1 MNRATP
7 HTDERPAL
15 LEIRDLY
22 REFPSGDDVVT
33 VLNNINLKIAAGEM
47 VAIIGQSGSG
57 KSTLMNILGCLD
69 RPTRG
74 SYLVNGQETGNM
86 EPDELA
92 RLRREYFGFIFQR
105 YHLLGDLDA
114 IGNVEVPTI
123 YAGYGTEQRR
133 SRSAAL
139 LERLGLGERKHHRPS
154 QLSGGQQQRVSI
166 ARALVNGGEVILA
179 DEPTGALDSQSGQEV
194 MRILRELHDEGHT
207 VIIVTHDAQVAANAN
222 RIIEIRDG
230 CIIDDRRTNNDT
242 GTDNA
247 NAKAIAEAHTSTH
260 TTQPPTENIRQVQQ
274 EAKTLAQSGGKPLF
288 GLLDRFKEAA
298 LMATRAMLAH
308 RMRTFLTMLGIIIG
322 IASVVSVVAL
332 GEGSRQKI
340 LKDISSMGTNTID
353 IYPGKGWGD
362 RKASSIRTLTAA
374 DADVLAQQPYV
385 DSVTPRV
392 STSVT
397 VRLGNNAVSA
407 QVQGVGEQYFKVKGI
422 EMALGQKFDRQSVT
436 QYAQEAVIDPNTR
449 KTLFGENDNP
459 IGQVIMLGNVPVR
472 IIGVSKPQSSAFGSD
487 ENLNI
492 WVPYTTVL
500 SRLLGQTYV
509 RNITV
514 RVSDSV
520 SSQAAEQGV
529 TKILTQRHGS
539 QDFYISNSD
548 TIRQTI
554 ESTTKTMTLLV
565 SMIAVI
571 SLIVGGIGVMNIML
585 VSVTERTQE
594 IGVRM
599 AVGARQSDIMQQFL
613 IEAVMV
619 CLLGGLLGVG
629 LALSIGAI
637 FDHFSTDFSM
647 AFSLTSIIA
656 AFTCSTLIGMI
667 FGFLPAKNAAKLDPV
682 VALSRE

>member
-1 MNRATP
+1 MNNTA
-7 HTDERPAL
+7 HTTERPAL
-15 LEIRDLY
+15 LEVRNLY

-33 VLNNINLKIAAGEM
+33 VLNNINLQIAAGEM

-74 SYLVNGQETGNM
+74 SYLVNGQETGAM

-114 IGNVEVPTI
+114 MGNVEVPTI
-123 YAGYGTEQRR
+123 YAGYPSEQRR
-133 SRSAAL
+133 ARSAAL
-139 LERLGLGERKHHRPS
+139 LERLGLGERKHHRPN

-194 MRILRELHDEGHT
+194 MRILRELHAEGHT

-230 CIIDDRRTNNDT
+230 SIIDDRRTDRQGDENNNSNDSSAT
-242 GTDNA
+242 
-247 NAKAIAEAHTSTH
+247 
-260 TTQPPTENIRQVQQ
+260 PTEQSARQVQHD
-274 EAKTLAQSGGKPLF
+274 ASSNTPARSAGRPLF
-288 GLLDRFKEAA
+288 GFFDRFKEAA

-308 RMRTFLTMLGIIIG
+308 RTRTFLTMLGIIIG

-340 LKDISSMGTNTID
+340 LEDISSMGTNTID
-353 IYPGKGWGD
+353 IFPGKGWGD

-374 DADVLAQQPYV
+374 DAEVLAQQPYV

-392 STSVT
+392 STAVT
-397 VRLGNNAVSA
+397 VRLGNNSVSA
-407 QVQGVGEQYFKVKGI
+407 QVQGVGEQYFQVKGI
-422 EMALGQKFDRQSVT
+422 SMDLGKQFDRQAVNE
-436 QYAQEAVIDPNTR
+436 YAQEAVIDPNTR
-449 KTLFGENDNP
+449 KTLFGENTNP

-472 IIGVSKPQSSAFGSD
+472 IIGVSKAQSSAFGND

-500 SRLLGQTYV
+500 SRMLGQTYV

-520 SSQAAEQGV
+520 SSQAAEQGI
-529 TKILTQRHGS
+529 TKILTQRHGT

-554 ESTTKTMTLLV
+554 ESTTRTMTLLV

-629 LALSIGAI
+629 LALAIGAI
-637 FDHFSTDFSM
+637 FDHFVKDFSM

>member
-1 MNRATP
+1 MNNTA
-7 HTDERPAL
+7 HTTERPAL
-15 LEIRDLY
+15 LEVRNLY

-33 VLNNINLKIAAGEM
+33 VLNNINLQIAAGEM

-74 SYLVNGQETGNM
+74 SYLVNGQETGAM

-114 IGNVEVPTI
+114 MGNVEVPTI
-123 YAGYGTEQRR
+123 YAGYPSEQRR
-133 SRSAAL
+133 ARSAAL
-139 LERLGLGERKHHRPS
+139 LERLGLGERKHHRPN

-194 MRILRELHDEGHT
+194 MRILRELHAEGHT

-230 CIIDDRRTNNDT
+230 SIIDDRRTDRQSAENNENNNSNNNDSSAT
-242 GTDNA
+242 
-247 NAKAIAEAHTSTH
+247 
-260 TTQPPTENIRQVQQ
+260 PTEQSARQLQHD
-274 EAKTLAQSGGKPLF
+274 ASSNTPARSASRPLF
-288 GLLDRFKEAA
+288 GFFDRFKEAA

-308 RMRTFLTMLGIIIG
+308 RTRTFLTMLGIIIG

-340 LKDISSMGTNTID
+340 LEDISSMGTNTID
-353 IYPGKGWGD
+353 IFPGKGWGD
-362 RKASSIRTLTAA
+362 RRASSIRTLTAA
-374 DADVLAQQPYV
+374 DAEVLAQQPYV

-392 STSVT
+392 STAVT
-397 VRLGNNAVSA
+397 VRLGNNSVSA
-407 QVQGVGEQYFKVKGI
+407 QVQGVGEQYFQVKGI
-422 EMALGQKFDRQSVT
+422 SMDLGKQFDRQAVSE
-436 QYAQEAVIDPNTR
+436 YAQEAVIDPNSR
-449 KTLFGENDNP
+449 KTLFGESVNP

-472 IIGVSKPQSSAFGSD
+472 IIGVSKAQSSAFGND

-500 SRLLGQTYV
+500 SRMLGQTHV

-520 SSQAAEQGV
+520 SSQAAEQGI
-529 TKILTQRHGS
+529 TKILTQRHGT

-554 ESTTKTMTLLV
+554 ESTTRTMTLLV

-571 SLIVGGIGVMNIML
+571 SLIVGGIGVMNILL

-629 LALSIGAI
+629 LALAIGAL
-637 FDHFSTDFSM
+637 FDHFVKDFSM
-647 AFSLTSIIA
+647 AFSVTSIIA

>member
-1 MNRATP
+1 MNNTA
-7 HTDERPAL
+7 HTTERPAL
-15 LEIRDLY
+15 LEVRNLY

-33 VLNNINLKIAAGEM
+33 VLNNINLQLAAGEM

-74 SYLVNGQETGNM
+74 SYLVNGQETGAM

-114 IGNVEVPTI
+114 MGNVEVPTI
-123 YAGYGTEQRR
+123 YAGYPSEQRR
-133 SRSAAL
+133 ARSAAL
-139 LERLGLGERKHHRPS
+139 LERLGLGERKHHRPN

-194 MRILRELHDEGHT
+194 MRILRELHAEGHT

-230 CIIDDRRTNNDT
+230 SIIDDRRTDRQSAENNENNNSNNNDSSAT
-242 GTDNA
+242 
-247 NAKAIAEAHTSTH
+247 
-260 TTQPPTENIRQVQQ
+260 PTEQSARQLQHD
-274 EAKTLAQSGGKPLF
+274 ASSNTPARSASRPLF
-288 GLLDRFKEAA
+288 GFFDRFKEAA

-308 RMRTFLTMLGIIIG
+308 RTRTFLTMLGIIIG

-340 LKDISSMGTNTID
+340 LEDISSMGTNTID
-353 IYPGKGWGD
+353 IFPGKGWGD
-362 RKASSIRTLTAA
+362 RRASSIRTLTAA
-374 DADVLAQQPYV
+374 DAEVLAQQPYV

-392 STSVT
+392 STAVT
-397 VRLGNNAVSA
+397 VRLGNNSVSA
-407 QVQGVGEQYFKVKGI
+407 QVQGVGEQYFQVKGI
-422 EMALGQKFDRQSVT
+422 SMDLGKQFDRQAVSE
-436 QYAQEAVIDPNTR
+436 YAQEAVIDPNSR
-449 KTLFGENDNP
+449 KTLFGESVNP

-472 IIGVSKPQSSAFGSD
+472 IIGVSKAQSSAFGND

-500 SRLLGQTYV
+500 SRMLGQTHV

-520 SSQAAEQGV
+520 SSQAAEQGI
-529 TKILTQRHGS
+529 TKILTQRHGT

-554 ESTTKTMTLLV
+554 ESTTRTMTLLV

-629 LALSIGAI
+629 LALAIGAL
-637 FDHFSTDFSM
+637 FDHFVKDFSM
-647 AFSLTSIIA
+647 AFSVTSIIA

>member
-1 MNRATP
+1 MSNTP
-7 HTDERPAL
+7 ANTTKVLMEV
-15 LEIRDLY
+15 RDLY
-22 REFPSGDDVVT
+22 RDFPSGDDVVT
-33 VLNNINLKIAAGEM
+33 VLDNINLKIHAGEM
-47 VAIIGQSGSG
+47 VAIMGQSGSG

-69 RPTRG
+69 KPSRG
-74 SYLVNGQETGNM
+74 KYFINGQDISTL

-105 YHLLGDLDA
+105 YHLLGDLNA
-114 IGNVEVPTI
+114 TGNVEVPTI
-123 YAGYGTEQRR
+123 YAGYAPDVRR
-133 SRSAAL
+133 ARSEEL
-139 LERLGLGERKHHRPS
+139 LTRLGLAERMHHRPN

-179 DEPTGALDSQSGQEV
+179 DEPTGALDSQSGKEV
-194 MRILRELHDEGHT
+194 MQILRELHAEGHT
-207 VIIVTHDAQVAANAN
+207 VIIVTHDAKVAANAN
-222 RIIEIRDG
+222 RIIELRDG
-230 CIIDDRRTNNDT
+230 KIISD
-242 GTDNA
+242 
-247 NAKAIAEAHTSTH
+247 EAVVQETSN
-260 TTQPPTENIRQVQQ
+260 TTAAHEG
-274 EAKTLAQSGGKPLF
+274 AQAHARLEMKHVSAWGGMF
-288 GLLDRFKEAA
+288 DRFKSATT
-298 LMATRAMLAH
+298 MAWRAMLAH

-332 GEGSRQKI
+332 GEGSQRKI
-340 LKDISSMGTNTID
+340 LKDISSMGTNTVTV
-353 IYPGKGWGD
+353 YPGTGWGD
-362 RKASSIRTLTAA
+362 RTASRIRTLTAQ
-374 DADVLAQQPYV
+374 DADVLAQQNYV
-385 DSVTPRV
+385 DSVTPGV
-392 STSVT
+392 NTAVT

-407 QVQGVGEQYFKVKGI
+407 QVQGVGEQYFQVKGM
-422 EMALGQKFDRQSVT
+422 EMDLGQKFDKKSVQ

-449 KTLFGENDNP
+449 NTLFANTNP

-472 IIGVSKPQSSAFGSD
+472 IIGVSKAQTSAFGSSD
-487 ENLNI
+487 SLNI

-500 SRLLGQTYV
+500 SRMLGQNYL
-509 RNITV
+509 RSITV

-520 SSQAAEQGV
+520 TSQAAEDGI
-529 TKILTQRHGS
+529 TKILTQRHGT
-539 QDFYISNSD
+539 QDFYLSNSD

-554 ESTTKTMTLLV
+554 ESTTQTMTLLV

-619 CLLGGLLGVG
+619 CFIGGILGIA
-629 LALSIGAI
+629 LALSIGAL
-637 FDHFSTDFSM
+637 FDRVSSNFSM
-647 AFSLTSIIA
+647 IFSATSIIA
-656 AFTCSTLIGMI
+656 AFTCSTLIGVL

>member
-1 MNRATP
+1 MNNTA
-7 HTDERPAL
+7 HTTERPAL
-15 LEIRDLY
+15 LEVRNLY

-33 VLNNINLKIAAGEM
+33 VLNNINLQIAAGEM

-74 SYLVNGQETGNM
+74 SYLVNGQETGAM

-114 IGNVEVPTI
+114 MGNVEVPTI
-123 YAGYGTEQRR
+123 YAGYPSEQRR
-133 SRSAAL
+133 ARSAAL
-139 LERLGLGERKHHRPS
+139 LERLGLGERKHHRPN

-194 MRILRELHDEGHT
+194 MRILRELHAEGHT

-230 CIIDDRRTNNDT
+230 SIIDDRRTDRQSAENNENNNSTNNDSSAT
-242 GTDNA
+242 
-247 NAKAIAEAHTSTH
+247 
-260 TTQPPTENIRQVQQ
+260 PTEQSARQLQHD
-274 EAKTLAQSGGKPLF
+274 ASSNTPARSASRPLF
-288 GLLDRFKEAA
+288 GFFDRFKEAA

-308 RMRTFLTMLGIIIG
+308 RTRTFLTMLGIIIG

-340 LKDISSMGTNTID
+340 LEDISSMGTNTID
-353 IYPGKGWGD
+353 IFPGKGWGD
-362 RKASSIRTLTAA
+362 RRASSIRTLTAA
-374 DADVLAQQPYV
+374 DAEVLAQQPYV

-392 STSVT
+392 STAVT
-397 VRLGNNAVSA
+397 VRLGNNSVSA
-407 QVQGVGEQYFKVKGI
+407 QVQGVGEQYFQVKGI
-422 EMALGQKFDRQSVT
+422 SMDLGKQFDRQAVSE
-436 QYAQEAVIDPNTR
+436 YAQEAVIDPNSR
-449 KTLFGENDNP
+449 KTLFGESVNP

-472 IIGVSKPQSSAFGSD
+472 IIGVSKAQSSAFGND

-500 SRLLGQTYV
+500 SRMLGQTHV

-520 SSQAAEQGV
+520 SSQAAEQGI
-529 TKILTQRHGS
+529 TKILTQRHGT

-554 ESTTKTMTLLV
+554 ESTTRTMTLLV

-629 LALSIGAI
+629 LALAIGAL
-637 FDHFSTDFSM
+637 FDHFVKDFSM
-647 AFSLTSIIA
+647 AFSVTSIIA

>member
-1 MNRATP
+1 MNNTA
-7 HTDERPAL
+7 HTTERPAL
-15 LEIRDLY
+15 LEVRNLY

-33 VLNNINLKIAAGEM
+33 VLNNINLQIAAGEM

-74 SYLVNGQETGNM
+74 SYLVNGQETGAM

-105 YHLLGDLDA
+105 YHLLADLDA
-114 IGNVEVPTI
+114 MGNVEVPTI
-123 YAGYGTEQRR
+123 YAGYPAEQRR
-133 SRSAAL
+133 SRSAVL
-139 LERLGLGERKHHRPS
+139 LERLGLGERKHHRPN

-194 MRILRELHDEGHT
+194 MRILRELHAEGHT

-230 CIIDDRRTNNDT
+230 SIIDDRRTDRQSTENNENNNSNNNDSSAT
-242 GTDNA
+242 
-247 NAKAIAEAHTSTH
+247 
-260 TTQPPTENIRQVQQ
+260 PTEQSARQLQHD
-274 EAKTLAQSGGKPLF
+274 ASSNTPARSASRPLF
-288 GLLDRFKEAA
+288 GFFDRFKEAA

-308 RMRTFLTMLGIIIG
+308 RTRTFLTMLGIIIG

-340 LKDISSMGTNTID
+340 LEDISSMGTNTID
-353 IYPGKGWGD
+353 IFPGKGWGD
-362 RKASSIRTLTAA
+362 RRASSIRTLTAA
-374 DADVLAQQPYV
+374 DAEVLAQQPYV

-392 STSVT
+392 STAVT
-397 VRLGNNAVSA
+397 VRLGNNSVSA
-407 QVQGVGEQYFKVKGI
+407 QVQGVGEQYFQVKGI
-422 EMALGQKFDRQSVT
+422 SMDLGKQFDRQAVSE
-436 QYAQEAVIDPNTR
+436 YAQEAVIDPNSR
-449 KTLFGENDNP
+449 KTLFGENTNP

-472 IIGVSKPQSSAFGSD
+472 IIGVSKAQSSAFGND

-500 SRLLGQTYV
+500 SRMLGQTHV

-520 SSQAAEQGV
+520 SSQAAEQGI
-529 TKILTQRHGS
+529 TKILTQRHGT

-554 ESTTKTMTLLV
+554 ESTTRTMTLLV

-629 LALSIGAI
+629 LALAIGAL
-637 FDHFSTDFSM
+637 FDHFVKDFSM
-647 AFSLTSIIA
+647 AFSVTSIIA

>member
-1 MNRATP
+1 MTRNAT
-7 HTDERPAL
+7 HTTERPAL
-15 LEIRDLY
+15 LEIRNLY

-74 SYLVNGQETGNM
+74 SYLVNGQETGDM
-86 EPDELA
+86 APDELA

-114 IGNVEVPTI
+114 MGNVEVPTI
-123 YAGYGTEQRR
+123 YAGYPTEQRR

-139 LERLGLGERKHHRPS
+139 LDRLGLEDRKHHRPN

-194 MRILRELHDEGHT
+194 MRILRELHAEGHT

-230 CIIDDRRTNNDT
+230 SIIDDRRTDKNND
-242 GTDNA
+242 DSN
-247 NAKAIAEAHTSTH
+247 EHTNSSEHINSNDTH
-260 TTQPPTENIRQVQQ
+260 TQENARQVQRNAQ
-274 EAKTLAQSGGKPLF
+274 QPAQSTGRPLF
-288 GLLDRFKEAA
+288 GLFDRFKEAA
-298 LMATRAMLAH
+298 LMAVRAMLAH
-308 RMRTFLTMLGIIIG
+308 RTRTFLTMLGIIIG

-340 LKDISSMGTNTID
+340 LEDISSMGTNTID
-353 IYPGKGWGD
+353 IFPGKGWGD
-362 RKASSIRTLTAA
+362 RRASSIRTLTAA
-374 DADVLAQQPYV
+374 DAEVLAQQPYV
-385 DSVTPRV
+385 NSVTPRV

-397 VRLGNNAVSA
+397 VRLGNNSVSA
-407 QVQGVGEQYFKVKGI
+407 QVQGVGEQYFQVRGI
-422 EMALGQKFDRQSVT
+422 SMDLGKQFDRQAVT
-436 QYAQEAVIDPNTR
+436 EYAQEAVIDPNTR
-449 KTLFGENDNP
+449 KTLFGESVNP

-472 IIGVSKPQSSAFGSD
+472 VIGVSKAQSSAFGSD

-500 SRLLGQTYV
+500 SRMLGQTYV

-520 SSQAAEQGV
+520 SSQAAEQGI
-529 TKILTQRHGS
+529 TKILTQRHGT

-554 ESTTKTMTLLV
+554 ESTTRTMTLLV

-571 SLIVGGIGVMNIML
+571 SLIVGCIGVMNIML

-613 IEAVMV
+613 IEAIMV

-629 LALSIGAI
+629 LALAIGAI
-637 FDHFSTDFSM
+637 FDHFVKDFSM
-647 AFSLTSIIA
+647 AFSATSIIA

-682 VALSRE
+682 IALSRE

>member
-1 MNRATP
+1 MNNTA
-7 HTDERPAL
+7 HTTERPAL
-15 LEIRDLY
+15 LEVRNLY

-33 VLNNINLKIAAGEM
+33 VLNNINLQIAAGEM

-74 SYLVNGQETGNM
+74 SYLVNGQETGAM

-114 IGNVEVPTI
+114 MGNVEVPTI
-123 YAGYGTEQRR
+123 YAGYPSEQRR
-133 SRSAAL
+133 ARSAAL
-139 LERLGLGERKHHRPS
+139 LERLGLGERKHHRPN

-194 MRILRELHDEGHT
+194 MRILRELHAEGHT

-230 CIIDDRRTNNDT
+230 SIIDDRRTDRQSDENNNSNNNDSSAT
-242 GTDNA
+242 
-247 NAKAIAEAHTSTH
+247 
-260 TTQPPTENIRQVQQ
+260 PTEQSARQVQHD
-274 EAKTLAQSGGKPLF
+274 ASSNTPARSAGRPLF
-288 GLLDRFKEAA
+288 GFFDRFKEAA

-308 RMRTFLTMLGIIIG
+308 RTRTFLTMLGIIIG

-340 LKDISSMGTNTID
+340 LEDISSMGTNTID
-353 IYPGKGWGD
+353 IFPGKGWGD

-374 DADVLAQQPYV
+374 DAEVLAQQPYV

-392 STSVT
+392 STAVT
-397 VRLGNNAVSA
+397 VRLGNNSVSA
-407 QVQGVGEQYFKVKGI
+407 QVQGVGEQYFQVKGI
-422 EMALGQKFDRQSVT
+422 SMDLGKQFDRQAVSE
-436 QYAQEAVIDPNTR
+436 YAQEAVIDPNSR
-449 KTLFGENDNP
+449 KTLFGESVNP

-472 IIGVSKPQSSAFGSD
+472 IIGVSKAQSSAFGND

-500 SRLLGQTYV
+500 SRMLGQTYV

-514 RVSDSV
+514 RVSDNV
-520 SSQAAEQGV
+520 SSQAAEQGI
-529 TKILTQRHGS
+529 TKILTQRHGT

-554 ESTTKTMTLLV
+554 ESTTRTMTLLV

-629 LALSIGAI
+629 LALAIGAL
-637 FDHFSTDFSM
+637 FDHFVKDFSM
-647 AFSLTSIIA
+647 AFSVTSIIA

>member
-1 MNRATP
+1 MNNTA
-7 HTDERPAL
+7 HTTERPAL
-15 LEIRDLY
+15 LEVRNLY

-33 VLNNINLKIAAGEM
+33 VLNNINLQIAAGEM

-74 SYLVNGQETGNM
+74 SYLVNGQETGAM

-114 IGNVEVPTI
+114 MGNVEVPTI
-123 YAGYGTEQRR
+123 YAGYPSEQRR
-133 SRSAAL
+133 ARSAAL
-139 LERLGLGERKHHRPS
+139 LERLGLGERKHHRPN

-194 MRILRELHDEGHT
+194 MRILRELHAEGHT

-230 CIIDDRRTNNDT
+230 SIIDDRRTDRQNNENNNSNNNDSSAT
-242 GTDNA
+242 
-247 NAKAIAEAHTSTH
+247 
-260 TTQPPTENIRQVQQ
+260 PTEQSARQLQHD
-274 EAKTLAQSGGKPLF
+274 ASSNTPARSASRPLF
-288 GLLDRFKEAA
+288 GFFDRFKEAA

-308 RMRTFLTMLGIIIG
+308 RTRTFLTMLGIIIG

-340 LKDISSMGTNTID
+340 LEDISSMGTNTID
-353 IYPGKGWGD
+353 IFPGKGWGD
-362 RKASSIRTLTAA
+362 RRASSIRTLTAA
-374 DADVLAQQPYV
+374 DAEVLAQQPYV

-392 STSVT
+392 STAVT
-397 VRLGNNAVSA
+397 VRLGNNSVSA
-407 QVQGVGEQYFKVKGI
+407 QVQGVGEQYFQVKGI
-422 EMALGQKFDRQSVT
+422 SMDLGKQFDRQAVSE
-436 QYAQEAVIDPNTR
+436 YAQEAVIDPNSR
-449 KTLFGENDNP
+449 KTLFGESVNP

-472 IIGVSKPQSSAFGSD
+472 IIGVSKAQSSAFGND

-500 SRLLGQTYV
+500 SRMLGQTHV

-520 SSQAAEQGV
+520 SSQAAEQGI
-529 TKILTQRHGS
+529 TKILTQRHGT

-554 ESTTKTMTLLV
+554 ESTTRTMTLLV

-629 LALSIGAI
+629 LALAIGAL
-637 FDHFSTDFSM
+637 FDHFVKDFSM
-647 AFSLTSIIA
+647 AFSVTSIIA

>member
-1 MNRATP
+1 MNTAISNTAQ
-7 HTDERPAL
+7 TSAL
-15 LEIRDLY
+15 LEVRNLY
-22 REFPSGDDVVT
+22 REFPSGGDVVT
-33 VLNNINLKIAAGEM
+33 ILNNINLQIHAGEM

-74 SYLVNGQETGNM
+74 SYLVNGQETGDM

-114 IGNVEVPTI
+114 MGNVEVPTI
-123 YAGYGTEQRR
+123 YAGYETEQRR

-139 LERLGLGERKHHRPS
+139 LERLGLGERKHHRPN

-194 MRILRELHDEGHT
+194 MRILRELHAEGHT

-230 CIIDDRRTNNDT
+230 CIIDDRRTNHEDFSFTNHDADDIPRKHPIE
-242 GTDNA
+242 G
-247 NAKAIAEAHTSTH
+247 KSI
-260 TTQPPTENIRQVQQ
+260 VQNV
-274 EAKTLAQSGGKPLF
+274 GRPLF
-288 GLLDRFKEAA
+288 GLFDRFKEAA

-340 LKDISSMGTNTID
+340 LEDISSMGTNTID
-353 IYPGKGWGD
+353 IYPGKDWGD
-362 RKASSIRTLTAA
+362 RKAASIRTLTAA
-374 DADVLAQQPYV
+374 DADVLAQQSYV

-392 STSVT
+392 SHGVT
-397 VRLGNNAVSA
+397 VRLGNSSVSA
-407 QVQGVGEQYFKVKGI
+407 QVQGVGEQYFQVKGI
-422 EMALGQKFDRQSVT
+422 EIAFGQKFDRQSVI
-436 QYAQEAVIDPNTR
+436 QHAQEAVIDPNTR
-449 KTLFGENDNP
+449 KTLFGTTTNP

-472 IIGVSKPQSSAFGSD
+472 IIGVSKAQSSAFGND

-500 SRLLGQTYV
+500 SRMLGQTYV

-514 RVSDSV
+514 RVSDKV
-520 SSQAAEQGV
+520 SSQAAEQGI
-529 TKILTQRHGS
+529 TKILTQRHGTK
-539 QDFYISNSD
+539 DFYISNSD

-554 ESTTKTMTLLV
+554 ESTTRTMTLLV

-629 LALSIGAI
+629 LALAIGAI
-637 FDHFSTDFSM
+637 FDHFVKEFSM

>member
-1 MNRATP
+1 MNNTA
-7 HTDERPAL
+7 HTTERPAL
-15 LEIRDLY
+15 LEVRNLY

-33 VLNNINLKIAAGEM
+33 VLNNINLQIAAGEM

-74 SYLVNGQETGNM
+74 SYLVNGQETGAM

-114 IGNVEVPTI
+114 MGNVEVPTI
-123 YAGYGTEQRR
+123 YAGYPSEQRR
-133 SRSAAL
+133 ARSAAL
-139 LERLGLGERKHHRPS
+139 LERLGLGERKHHRPN

-194 MRILRELHDEGHT
+194 MRILRELHAEGHT
-207 VIIVTHDAQVAANAN
+207 VIIVTHDVQVAANAN

-230 CIIDDRRTNNDT
+230 SIIDDRRTDRQSAENNENNNSNNNDSSAT
-242 GTDNA
+242 
-247 NAKAIAEAHTSTH
+247 
-260 TTQPPTENIRQVQQ
+260 PTEQSARQLQHD
-274 EAKTLAQSGGKPLF
+274 ASSNTPARSASRPLF
-288 GLLDRFKEAA
+288 GFFDRFKEAA

-308 RMRTFLTMLGIIIG
+308 RTRTFLTMLGIIIG

-340 LKDISSMGTNTID
+340 LEDISSMGTNTID
-353 IYPGKGWGD
+353 IFPGKGWGD
-362 RKASSIRTLTAA
+362 RRASSIRTLTAA
-374 DADVLAQQPYV
+374 DAEVLAQQPYV

-392 STSVT
+392 STAVT
-397 VRLGNNAVSA
+397 VRLGNNSVSA
-407 QVQGVGEQYFKVKGI
+407 QVQGVGEQYFQVKGI
-422 EMALGQKFDRQSVT
+422 SMDLGKQFDRQAVSE
-436 QYAQEAVIDPNTR
+436 YAQEAVIDPNSR
-449 KTLFGENDNP
+449 KTLFGESVNP

-472 IIGVSKPQSSAFGSD
+472 IIGVSKAQSSAFGND

-500 SRLLGQTYV
+500 SRMLGQTHV

-520 SSQAAEQGV
+520 SSQAAEQGI
-529 TKILTQRHGS
+529 TKILTQRHGT

-554 ESTTKTMTLLV
+554 ESTTRTMTLLV

-629 LALSIGAI
+629 LALAIGAL
-637 FDHFSTDFSM
+637 FDHFVKDFSM
-647 AFSLTSIIA
+647 AFSVTSIIA

>member
-1 MNRATP
+1 MNNTA
-7 HTDERPAL
+7 HTTERPAL
-15 LEIRDLY
+15 LEVRNLY

-33 VLNNINLKIAAGEM
+33 VLNNINLQIAAGEM
-47 VAIIGQSGSG
+47 VAIIGQSGSD

-74 SYLVNGQETGNM
+74 SYLVNGQETGAM

-114 IGNVEVPTI
+114 MGNVEVPTI
-123 YAGYGTEQRR
+123 YAGYPSEQRR
-133 SRSAAL
+133 ARSAAL
-139 LERLGLGERKHHRPS
+139 LERLGLGERKHHRPN

-194 MRILRELHDEGHT
+194 MRILRELHAEGHT

-230 CIIDDRRTNNDT
+230 SIIDDRRTDRQSAENNENNNSNNNDSSAT
-242 GTDNA
+242 
-247 NAKAIAEAHTSTH
+247 
-260 TTQPPTENIRQVQQ
+260 PTEQSARQLQHD
-274 EAKTLAQSGGKPLF
+274 ASSNTPARSASRPLF
-288 GLLDRFKEAA
+288 GFFDRFKEAA

-308 RMRTFLTMLGIIIG
+308 RTRTFLTMLGIIIG

-340 LKDISSMGTNTID
+340 LEDISSMGTNTID
-353 IYPGKGWGD
+353 IFPGKGWGD
-362 RKASSIRTLTAA
+362 RRASSIRTLTAA
-374 DADVLAQQPYV
+374 DAEVLAQQPYV

-392 STSVT
+392 STAVT
-397 VRLGNNAVSA
+397 VRLGNNSVSA
-407 QVQGVGEQYFKVKGI
+407 QVQGVGEQYFQVKGI
-422 EMALGQKFDRQSVT
+422 SMDLGKQFDRQAVSE
-436 QYAQEAVIDPNTR
+436 YAQEAVIDPNSR
-449 KTLFGENDNP
+449 KTLFGESVNP

-472 IIGVSKPQSSAFGSD
+472 IIGVSKAQSSAFGND

-500 SRLLGQTYV
+500 SRMLGQTHV

-520 SSQAAEQGV
+520 SSQAAEQGI
-529 TKILTQRHGS
+529 TKILTQRHGT

-554 ESTTKTMTLLV
+554 ESTTRTMTLLV

-629 LALSIGAI
+629 LALAIGAL
-637 FDHFSTDFSM
+637 FDHFVKDFSM
-647 AFSLTSIIA
+647 AFSVTSIIA

>member
-1 MNRATP
+1 MNNAA
-7 HTDERPAL
+7 HTTERPAL
-15 LEIRDLY
+15 LEVRNLY

-33 VLNNINLKIAAGEM
+33 VLNNINLQIAAGEM

-74 SYLVNGQETGNM
+74 SYLVNGQETGAM

-114 IGNVEVPTI
+114 MGNVEVPTI
-123 YAGYGTEQRR
+123 YAGYPSEQRR
-133 SRSAAL
+133 ARSAAL
-139 LERLGLGERKHHRPS
+139 LERLGLGERKHHRPN

-194 MRILRELHDEGHT
+194 MRILRELHAEGHT

-230 CIIDDRRTNNDT
+230 SIIDDRRTDRQSAENNENNNSNNNDSSAT
-242 GTDNA
+242 
-247 NAKAIAEAHTSTH
+247 
-260 TTQPPTENIRQVQQ
+260 PTEQSARQLQHD
-274 EAKTLAQSGGKPLF
+274 ASSNTPARSASRPLF
-288 GLLDRFKEAA
+288 GFFDRFKEAA

-308 RMRTFLTMLGIIIG
+308 RTRTFLTMLGIIIG

-340 LKDISSMGTNTID
+340 LEDISSMGTNTID
-353 IYPGKGWGD
+353 IFPGKGWGD
-362 RKASSIRTLTAA
+362 RRASSIRTLTAA
-374 DADVLAQQPYV
+374 DAEVLAQQPYV

-392 STSVT
+392 STAVT
-397 VRLGNNAVSA
+397 VRLGNNSVSA
-407 QVQGVGEQYFKVKGI
+407 QVQGVGEQYFQVKGI
-422 EMALGQKFDRQSVT
+422 SMDLGKQFDRQAVSE
-436 QYAQEAVIDPNTR
+436 YAQEAVIDPNSR
-449 KTLFGENDNP
+449 KTLFGESVNP

-472 IIGVSKPQSSAFGSD
+472 IIGVSKAQSSAFGND

-500 SRLLGQTYV
+500 SRMLGQTHV

-520 SSQAAEQGV
+520 SSQAAEQGI
-529 TKILTQRHGS
+529 TKILTQRHGT

-554 ESTTKTMTLLV
+554 ESTTRTMTLLV

-629 LALSIGAI
+629 LALAIGAL
-637 FDHFSTDFSM
+637 FDHFVKDFSM
-647 AFSLTSIIA
+647 AFSVTSIIA

>member
-1 MNRATP
+1 MNNTA
-7 HTDERPAL
+7 HTTERPAL
-15 LEIRDLY
+15 LEVRNLY

-33 VLNNINLKIAAGEM
+33 VLNNINLQIAAGEM

-74 SYLVNGQETGNM
+74 SYLVNGQETGAM

-114 IGNVEVPTI
+114 MGNVEVPTI
-123 YAGYGTEQRR
+123 YAGYPSEQRR
-133 SRSAAL
+133 ARSAAL
-139 LERLGLGERKHHRPS
+139 LERLGLGERKHHRPN

-194 MRILRELHDEGHT
+194 MRILRELHAEGHT

-230 CIIDDRRTNNDT
+230 SIIDDRRTDRQSAENNENNNSNNNDSSAT
-242 GTDNA
+242 
-247 NAKAIAEAHTSTH
+247 
-260 TTQPPTENIRQVQQ
+260 PTEQSARQLQHD
-274 EAKTLAQSGGKPLF
+274 ASSNTPARSAGRPLF
-288 GLLDRFKEAA
+288 GFFDRFKEAA

-308 RMRTFLTMLGIIIG
+308 RTRTFLTMLGIIIG

-340 LKDISSMGTNTID
+340 LEDISSMGTNTID
-353 IYPGKGWGD
+353 IFPGKGWGD
-362 RKASSIRTLTAA
+362 RRASSIRTLTAA
-374 DADVLAQQPYV
+374 DAEVLAQQPYV

-392 STSVT
+392 STAVT
-397 VRLGNNAVSA
+397 VRLGNNSVSA
-407 QVQGVGEQYFKVKGI
+407 QVQGVGEQYFQVKGI
-422 EMALGQKFDRQSVT
+422 SMDLGKQFDRQAVNE
-436 QYAQEAVIDPNTR
+436 YAQEAVIDPNTR
-449 KTLFGENDNP
+449 KTLFGENTNP

-472 IIGVSKPQSSAFGSD
+472 IIGVSKAQSSAFGND

-500 SRLLGQTYV
+500 SRMLGQTHV

-520 SSQAAEQGV
+520 SSQAAEQGI
-529 TKILTQRHGS
+529 TKILTQRHGT

-554 ESTTKTMTLLV
+554 ESTTRTMTLLV

-629 LALSIGAI
+629 LALAIGAL
-637 FDHFSTDFSM
+637 FDHFVKDFSM
-647 AFSLTSIIA
+647 AFSVTSIIA

>member
-1 MNRATP
+1 MNTAISNTAQ
-7 HTDERPAL
+7 TSAL
-15 LEIRDLY
+15 LEVRNLY
-22 REFPSGDDVVT
+22 REFPSGGDVVT
-33 VLNNINLKIAAGEM
+33 ILNNINLQIHAGEM

-74 SYLVNGQETGNM
+74 SYLVNGQETGDM

-114 IGNVEVPTI
+114 MGNVEVPTI
-123 YAGYGTEQRR
+123 YAGYAPEQRR

-139 LERLGLGERKHHRPS
+139 LERLGLGERKHHRPN

-194 MRILRELHDEGHT
+194 MRILRELHAEGHT

-230 CIIDDRRTNNDT
+230 CIIDDRSTNHEDFSFTNHDADDIPRKHPIE
-242 GTDNA
+242 G
-247 NAKAIAEAHTSTH
+247 KSI
-260 TTQPPTENIRQVQQ
+260 VQNV
-274 EAKTLAQSGGKPLF
+274 GRPLF
-288 GLLDRFKEAA
+288 GLFDRFKEAA

-340 LKDISSMGTNTID
+340 LEDISSMGTNTID
-353 IYPGKGWGD
+353 IYPGKDWGD
-362 RKASSIRTLTAA
+362 RKAASIRTLTAA
-374 DADVLAQQPYV
+374 DADVLAQQSYV

-392 STSVT
+392 SHGVT
-397 VRLGNNAVSA
+397 VRLGNSSVSA
-407 QVQGVGEQYFKVKGI
+407 QVQGVGEQYFQVKGI
-422 EMALGQKFDRQSVT
+422 EITLGQKFDRQSVI
-436 QYAQEAVIDPNTR
+436 QHAQEAVIDPNTR
-449 KTLFGENDNP
+449 KTLFGTKTNP

-472 IIGVSKPQSSAFGSD
+472 IIGVSKAQSSAFGND

-500 SRLLGQTYV
+500 SRMLGQTYV

-514 RVSDSV
+514 RVSDKV
-520 SSQAAEQGV
+520 SSQASEQGI
-529 TKILTQRHGS
+529 TKILTQRHGTK
-539 QDFYISNSD
+539 DFYISNSD

-554 ESTTKTMTLLV
+554 ESTTRTMTLLV

-629 LALSIGAI
+629 LALAIGAI
-637 FDHFSTDFSM
+637 FDHFVKEFSM

>member
-1 MNRATP
+1 MNNTQTSNTNVLMEVRG
-7 HTDERPAL
+7 
-15 LEIRDLY
+15 LY
-22 REFPSGDDVVT
+22 RDFPSGDDVVT
-33 VLNNINLKIAAGEM
+33 VLNDINLKIHAGEM
-47 VAIIGQSGSG
+47 VAIMGQSGSG

-69 RPTRG
+69 KPSRG
-74 SYLVNGQETGNM
+74 QYLINGQDISTL

-114 IGNVEVPTI
+114 TGNVEVPTI
-123 YAGYGTEQRR
+123 YAGYAPDVRRARSEQ
-133 SRSAAL
+133 L
-139 LERLGLGERKHHRPS
+139 LTRLGLAERTHHRPN

-179 DEPTGALDSQSGQEV
+179 DEPTGALDSQSGSEV
-194 MRILRELHDEGHT
+194 MQILRELHAEGHT
-207 VIIVTHDAQVAANAN
+207 VIIVTHDANVAANAN
-222 RIIEIRDG
+222 RIIELRDG
-230 CIIDDRRTNNDT
+230 KVISDKAVVPDT
-242 GTDNA
+242 G
-247 NAKAIAEAHTSTH
+247 IAAVAPTAA
-260 TTQPPTENIRQVQQ
+260 PPRIQLKMAQVS
-274 EAKTLAQSGGKPLF
+274 KWGGM
-288 GLLDRFKEAA
+288 LDRFKSAA
-298 LMATRAMLAH
+298 MMAWRAMLAH

-332 GEGSRQKI
+332 GEGSQRKI
-340 LKDISSMGTNTID
+340 LKDISSMGTNTVTV
-353 IYPGKGWGD
+353 YPGTGWGD
-362 RKASSIRTLTAA
+362 RTASRIRTLTAQ
-374 DADVLAQQPYV
+374 DADVLAQQNYV
-385 DSVTPRV
+385 DSVTPGV
-392 STSVT
+392 NTSVT

-407 QVQGVGEQYFKVKGI
+407 QVQGVGEQYFQVKGM
-422 EMALGQKFDRQSVT
+422 EMDLGQKFDKKSVQ

-449 KTLFGENDNP
+449 NTLFANTNP

-472 IIGVSKPQSSAFGSD
+472 IIGVSKAQTSAFGSSD
-487 ENLNI
+487 SLNI

-500 SRLLGQTYV
+500 SRMLGQNYL
-509 RNITV
+509 RSITV

-520 SSQAAEQGV
+520 TSQAAEDGI
-529 TKILTQRHGS
+529 TKILTQRHGT
-539 QDFYISNSD
+539 QDFYLSNSD

-554 ESTTKTMTLLV
+554 ESTTQTMTLLV

-619 CLLGGLLGVG
+619 CFIGGILGIA
-629 LALSIGAI
+629 LALSIGAL
-637 FDHFSTDFSM
+637 FDRVSSNFSM
-647 AFSLTSIIA
+647 IFSATSIIA
-656 AFTCSTLIGMI
+656 AFTCSTLIGVL

>member
-1 MNRATP
+1 MNNTA
-7 HTDERPAL
+7 HTTERPAL
-15 LEIRDLY
+15 LEVRNLY

-33 VLNNINLKIAAGEM
+33 VLNNINLQIAAGEM

-74 SYLVNGQETGNM
+74 SYLVNGQETGAM

-114 IGNVEVPTI
+114 MGNVEVPTI
-123 YAGYGTEQRR
+123 YAGYPSEQRR
-133 SRSAAL
+133 ARSAAL
-139 LERLGLGERKHHRPS
+139 LERLGLGERKHHRPN

-194 MRILRELHDEGHT
+194 MRILRELHAEGHT

-230 CIIDDRRTNNDT
+230 SIIDDRRTDRQSDENNNSNNNDSSAT
-242 GTDNA
+242 
-247 NAKAIAEAHTSTH
+247 
-260 TTQPPTENIRQVQQ
+260 PTEQSTRQLQHD
-274 EAKTLAQSGGKPLF
+274 ASSNTPARSASRPLF
-288 GLLDRFKEAA
+288 GFFDRFKEAA

-308 RMRTFLTMLGIIIG
+308 RTRTFLTMLGIIIG

-340 LKDISSMGTNTID
+340 LEDISSMGTNTID
-353 IYPGKGWGD
+353 IFPGKGWGD
-362 RKASSIRTLTAA
+362 RRASSIRTLTAA
-374 DADVLAQQPYV
+374 DAEVLAQQPYV

-392 STSVT
+392 STAVT
-397 VRLGNNAVSA
+397 VRLGNNSVSA
-407 QVQGVGEQYFKVKGI
+407 QVQGVGEQYFQVKGI
-422 EMALGQKFDRQSVT
+422 SMDLGKQFDRQAVSE
-436 QYAQEAVIDPNTR
+436 YAQEAVIDPNSR
-449 KTLFGENDNP
+449 KTLFGESVNP

-472 IIGVSKPQSSAFGSD
+472 IIGVSKAQSSAFGND

-500 SRLLGQTYV
+500 SRMLGQTHV

-520 SSQAAEQGV
+520 SSQAAEQGI
-529 TKILTQRHGS
+529 TKILTQRHGT

-554 ESTTKTMTLLV
+554 ESTTRTMTLLV

-629 LALSIGAI
+629 LALAIGAL
-637 FDHFSTDFSM
+637 FDHFVKDFSM
-647 AFSLTSIIA
+647 AFSVTSIIA

>member
-1 MNRATP
+1 MNNTA
-7 HTDERPAL
+7 HTTERPAL
-15 LEIRDLY
+15 LEVRNLY

-33 VLNNINLKIAAGEM
+33 VLNNINLQIAAGEM

-74 SYLVNGQETGNM
+74 SYLVNGQETGAM

-114 IGNVEVPTI
+114 MGNVEVPTI
-123 YAGYGTEQRR
+123 YAGYPSEQRR
-133 SRSAAL
+133 ARSAAL
-139 LERLGLGERKHHRPS
+139 LERLGLGERKHHRPN

-194 MRILRELHDEGHT
+194 MRILRELHAEGHT

-230 CIIDDRRTNNDT
+230 SIIDDRRTDRQSAENNENNNSNNNDSSAT
-242 GTDNA
+242 
-247 NAKAIAEAHTSTH
+247 
-260 TTQPPTENIRQVQQ
+260 PTEQSARQVQHD
-274 EAKTLAQSGGKPLF
+274 ASSNTPARSAGRPLF
-288 GLLDRFKEAA
+288 GFFDRFKEAA

-308 RMRTFLTMLGIIIG
+308 RTRTFLTMLGIIIG

-340 LKDISSMGTNTID
+340 LEDISSMGTNTID
-353 IYPGKGWGD
+353 IFPGKGWGD

-374 DADVLAQQPYV
+374 DAEVLAQQPYV

-392 STSVT
+392 STAVT
-397 VRLGNNAVSA
+397 VRLGNNSVSA
-407 QVQGVGEQYFKVKGI
+407 QVQGVGEQYFQVKGI
-422 EMALGQKFDRQSVT
+422 SMDLGKQFDRQAVSE
-436 QYAQEAVIDPNTR
+436 YAQEAVIDPNSR
-449 KTLFGENDNP
+449 KTLFGESVNP

-472 IIGVSKPQSSAFGSD
+472 IIGVSKAQSSAFGND

-500 SRLLGQTYV
+500 SRMLGQTHV

-520 SSQAAEQGV
+520 SSQAAEQGI
-529 TKILTQRHGS
+529 TKILTQRHGT

-554 ESTTKTMTLLV
+554 ESTTRTMTLLV

-629 LALSIGAI
+629 LALAIGAL
-637 FDHFSTDFSM
+637 FDHFVKDFSM
-647 AFSLTSIIA
+647 AFSVTSIIA

>member
-1 MNRATP
+1 MNTAISNTAQ
-7 HTDERPAL
+7 TSAL
-15 LEIRDLY
+15 LEVRNLY
-22 REFPSGDDVVT
+22 REFPSGGDVVT
-33 VLNNINLKIAAGEM
+33 ILNNINLQIHAGEM

-74 SYLVNGQETGNM
+74 SYLVNGQETGDM

-114 IGNVEVPTI
+114 MGNVEVPTI
-123 YAGYGTEQRR
+123 YAGYAPEQRR

-139 LERLGLGERKHHRPS
+139 LERLGLGERKHHRPN

-194 MRILRELHDEGHT
+194 MRILRELHAEGHT

-230 CIIDDRRTNNDT
+230 CIIDDRSTNHEDFSFTNHDADDIPRKHPIE
-242 GTDNA
+242 G
-247 NAKAIAEAHTSTH
+247 KSI
-260 TTQPPTENIRQVQQ
+260 VQNV
-274 EAKTLAQSGGKPLF
+274 GRPLF
-288 GLLDRFKEAA
+288 GLFDRFKEAA

-340 LKDISSMGTNTID
+340 LEDISSMGTNTID
-353 IYPGKGWGD
+353 IYPGKDWGD
-362 RKASSIRTLTAA
+362 RKAASIRTLTAA
-374 DADVLAQQPYV
+374 DADVLAQQSYV

-392 STSVT
+392 SHGVT
-397 VRLGNNAVSA
+397 VRLGNSSVSA
-407 QVQGVGEQYFKVKGI
+407 QVQGVGEQYFQVKGI
-422 EMALGQKFDRQSVT
+422 EIAFGQKFDRQSVI
-436 QYAQEAVIDPNTR
+436 QHAQEAVIDPNTR
-449 KTLFGENDNP
+449 KTLFGTTTNP

-472 IIGVSKPQSSAFGSD
+472 IIGVSKAQSSAFGND

-500 SRLLGQTYV
+500 SRMLGQTYV

-514 RVSDSV
+514 RVSDKV
-520 SSQAAEQGV
+520 SSQASEQGI
-529 TKILTQRHGS
+529 TKILTQRHGTK
-539 QDFYISNSD
+539 DFYISNSD

-554 ESTTKTMTLLV
+554 ESTTRTMTLLV

-629 LALSIGAI
+629 LALAIGAI
-637 FDHFSTDFSM
+637 FDHFVKEFSM